1 MMAKFVNMAKEIAMK
16 TSIYN
21 MIITAMVQGS
31 DDASARPMLEGWVI
45 QQSIDERSLKNR
57 FSRIQY
63 WLWEQKWLR
72 SMTSKTSIGLATP

>member
-21 MIITAMVQGS
+21 MFITAMVQGS
-31 DDASARPMLEGWVI
+31 DDAPARPMVEGRVM

-57 FSRIQY
+57 FNRIKY
-63 WLWEQKWLR
+63 WIWEQK
-72 SMTSKTSIGLATP
+72 

>member
-31 DDASARPMLEGWVI
+31 DDASAVPCLRVGSYNRASMREALR
-45 QQSIDERSLKNR
+45 IDLVVYNIGFGNKN
-57 FSRIQY
+57 
-63 WLWEQKWLR
+63 
-72 SMTSKTSIGLATP
+72 G

>member
-1 MMAKFVNMAKEIAMK
+1 MAKFVNMAKEIAMK

-45 QQSIDERSLKNR
+45 QQSIAEEALRIDLVVYDIGFGNKNGGDR
-57 FSRIQY
+57 
-63 WLWEQKWLR
+63 
-72 SMTSKTSIGLATP
+72 